1 MKHGGFSINV
11 KMKKITRIDFSEF
24 GRREGRKKRRE
35 KYISYEVLKLKLFS
49 MYCKP
54 SLVIEKQVFVF

>member
-35 KYISYEVLKLKLFS
+35 KYISYEVLKLIYFQCIVNLA
-49 MYCKP
+49 
-54 SLVIEKQVFVF
+54 

>member
-24 GRREGRKKRRE
+24 GRREGRNTSHMK
-35 KYISYEVLKLKLFS
+35 
-49 MYCKP
+49 C
-54 SLVIEKQVFVF
+54 